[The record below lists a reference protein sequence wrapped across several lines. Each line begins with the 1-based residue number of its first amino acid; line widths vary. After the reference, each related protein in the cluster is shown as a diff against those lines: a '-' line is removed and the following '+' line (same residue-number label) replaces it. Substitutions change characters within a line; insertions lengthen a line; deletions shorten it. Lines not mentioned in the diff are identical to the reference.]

1 MSVQT
6 PQPPQPPHSAP
17 PTGPGGGYGGNFQP
31 QQQKPQR
38 NTIGLIAL
46 IVAVVGF
53 IFACIPGALI
63 MGWILLPIAFVL
75 SIVSF
80 FQTGKRKGMGIAA
93 LILSIVG
100 TLVGVIVFFAVV
112 ADAFDDAFNEEV
124 TASTPDDEEGEG
136 AEADAGEDADDSE
149 GDAHESAEP
158 AAEEGTR
165 DNPYPIGTTL
175 ESDDWELTINE
186 VELDATEEVMAENE
200 FNEEPSEDSQYVLVN
215 LTATYVGDDGN
226 GDMPWVMVSY
236 VTPGGNTINSYDAN
250 AVAPDGFDDSET
262 LYEGAST
269 SGNVVIEAPSEDVE
283 DGTLAVEVSAF
294 SDKQFVAVK

>member
-17 PTGPGGGYGGNFQP
+17 PTGPGGGYGGDFQP

-124 TASTPDDEEGEG
+124 TASAPDDEEGED
-136 AEADAGEDADDSE
+136 AEADADEDAGGSE
-149 GDAHESAEP
+149 GDVDESDEP
-158 AAEEGTR
+158 DAEEGTR

-175 ESDDWELTINE
+175 KSEDWEVTIND

-200 FNEEPSEDSQYVLVN
+200 FNEEPAEESQYMLVN
-215 LTATYVGDDGN
+215 LTATYVGDGD
-226 GDMPWVMVSY
+226 GDMPWVMISY
-236 VTPGGNTINSYDAN
+236 VTPGGNTLDAYDAN
-250 AVAPDGFDDSET
+250 AVAPDSFDDGEI

-269 SGNVVIEAPSEDVE
+269 SGNIVIEVPSEDVE
-283 DGTLAVEVSAF
+283 DGTLAVEVSVF